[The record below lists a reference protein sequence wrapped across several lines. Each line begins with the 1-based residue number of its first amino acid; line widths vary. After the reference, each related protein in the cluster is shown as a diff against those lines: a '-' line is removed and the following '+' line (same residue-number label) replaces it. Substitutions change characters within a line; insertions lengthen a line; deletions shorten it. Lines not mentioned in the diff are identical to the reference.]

1 MRARVQSLDSY
12 LCELKEGQH
21 RFENVFESIARMLF
35 DDPKQITPIL
45 VNGKNTY
52 DFLKF
57 RTGKKHIIGMYDV
70 LNKFVAFIKDA
81 AEGGESKEMAFVLV
95 GEPGNG
101 KTYFVDY
108 LSAMYR
114 DFISVPENNKYT
126 FRFRIPA
133 EMEGYGNIKV
143 IESQTYE
150 DPVIL
155 AMNLFDGSRDAG
167 MEYMVRTGMSEKQV
181 EKYYTNFRPLGADTE
196 FILGDLKAFFDYDI
210 DKVKEH
216 IDIVPVPISETTGT
230 ITGKYPAKDKITSS
244 GVDLVG
250 EESIQRLLHITNTN
264 NPYRFDLRRGAL
276 ARVGGG
282 GIHFADEIF
291 KNKTDLMKI
300 YLGVVQ
306 NRVIEIDA
314 FKWPIDTFIIATSNN
329 SDVQNYRTNGEE
341 KPILDRCKFCYVA
354 HNTDYKLQM
363 DLTNYAIGGGDK
375 TTFSGEKLHID
386 PNLIYVLSTT
396 VTLTRFPRVEDK
408 LTPVEMMKLAAGE
421 VAGEKSIKALA
432 EIVEELE
439 HESDTTKRFGQ
450 KGLGQRD
457 LARMINT
464 QRGYSETNEGKC
476 MFAEDAFK
484 ATEEVIL
491 DYIQDT
497 NERAKYFE
505 DLKIA
510 KGLYRKRIRTE
521 MFNAFMDE
529 PSAIKRDVLMY
540 VNMIVGMGRSD
551 LGSDRIITYRDP
563 QTNKMQPIK
572 IDERFVNAVENELEM
587 KTKEQKESFRG
598 QIRKIYA
605 QRLQT
610 DKNYDFMD
618 NVDLVKAVTDT
629 RLNSDIASA
638 GGLVGALANRT
649 NEDNEKLYNRIV
661 STMINKLGY
670 CYTCAQKTIEF
681 FCTQDHQS

>member
-1 MRARVQSLDSY
+1 MNVNGRTIDSY
-12 LCELKEGQH
+12 LKELKEGQH
-21 RFENVFESIARMLF
+21 HFENIYESLARMLF
-35 DDPKQITPIL
+35 DDSEYIKPAI

-52 DFLKF
+52 DFLQF
-57 RTGKKHIIGMYDV
+57 RTGKKHIIGLFDV
-70 LNKFVAFIKDA
+70 INKFVAFIKDA
-81 AEGGESKEMAFVLV
+81 AENGESREMAFVLV

-101 KTYFVDY
+101 KTFFVDY
-108 LSAMYR
+108 LSSMYR
-114 DFISVPENNKYT
+114 KFISIPKNNKFT
-126 FRFRIPA
+126 FRFKLPT
-133 EMEGYGNIKV
+133 ELDGYGNIRT

-150 DPVIL
+150 DPMIL
-155 AMNLFDGSRDAG
+155 VMNLLKDEQDNKEALSELGFDNN
-167 MEYMVRTGMSEKQV
+167 EIEKF
-181 EKYYTNFRPLGADTE
+181 YSNYRPLGADTE
-196 FILGDLKAFFDYDI
+196 FILNDLKAFYDDDI
-210 DKVKEH
+210 EKVKEH
-216 IDIVPVPISETTGT
+216 IDIIKVPISETLGT
-230 ITGKYPAKDKITSS
+230 ITGKYPAKDKLTSS

-291 KNKTDLMKI
+291 KNKTDLLKI

-329 SDVQNYRTNGEE
+329 ADVQNFRANDEE

-354 HNTDYKLQM
+354 HNTNYKLQE
-363 DLTNYAIGGGDK
+363 DLTRYALGEGDK
-375 TTFSGEKLHID
+375 TTFMGEKLHID
-386 PNLIYVLSTT
+386 PNLTYTLSVI
-396 VTLTRFPRVEDK
+396 VTLSRLPRSDDK

-421 VAGEKSIKALA
+421 VAGEKSVKTLA
-432 EIVEELE
+432 EIVDQLE

-457 LARMINT
+457 LARVINT
-464 QRGYSETNEGKC
+464 QRSYSETNEGKC
-476 MFAEDAFK
+476 MFTLNVFK

-491 DYIQDT
+491 DYIQDNT
-497 NERAKYFE
+497 ERSKYFE

-510 KGLYRKRIRTE
+510 KDLYRKRIRTE

-529 PSAIKRDVLMY
+529 PAAIKKDVMMY
-540 VNMIVGMGRSD
+540 VNMIIGMGRSD
-551 LGSDRIITYRDP
+551 IGPEKIITYRDP

-587 KTKEQKESFRG
+587 KTHEQKESFRG

-629 RLNSDIASA
+629 RLNSDIAST

-661 STMINKLGY
+661 TTMINKLDY
-670 CYTCAQKTIEF
+670 CTTCAQKTIEF
-681 FCTQDHQS
+681 FCTQDHQT

>member
-1 MRARVQSLDSY
+1 MLTNGKSLDSY
-12 LCELKEGQH
+12 LSELKEGKH
-21 RFENVFESIARMLF
+21 RFENVFESLARMIF
-35 DDPKQITPIL
+35 DNPDQIKPII
-45 VNGKNTY
+45 VNGHNTY
-52 DFLKF
+52 DFTKF
-57 RTGKKHIIGMYDV
+57 RSGKKHIIGMFDV
-70 LNKFVAFIKDA
+70 INNFVAFIKDG
-81 AEGGESKEMAFVLV
+81 AENGESKEMAFVLV

-101 KTYFVDY
+101 KTFFVDY

-114 DFISVPENNKYT
+114 DFITIPENNKYT
-126 FRFRIPA
+126 FRFLLPSD
-133 EMEGYGNIKV
+133 MEGYGSIRA
-143 IESQTYE
+143 IESQTFE

-155 AMNLFDGSRDAG
+155 AMNLFDDQ
-167 MEYMVRTGMSEKQV
+167 EKSKEELQKYGFSDDEV
-181 EKYYTNFRPLGADTE
+181 EKYYNNYRPLGADTE
-196 FILGDLKAFFDYDI
+196 FILGDLKNYYSGDI
-210 DKVKEH
+210 EKILDSIEMVK
-216 IDIVPVPISETTGT
+216 IPISSTLGT
-230 ITGKYPAKDKITSS
+230 ITGKYPAKDKLTSS

-250 EESIQRLLHITNTN
+250 EESIQRLLHITDTN

-329 SDVQNYRTNGEE
+329 ADVQNYRTNGEE
-341 KPILDRCKFCYVA
+341 KPILDRCKFCYVS
-354 HNTDYKLQM
+354 HNTNYKLQEE
-363 DLTNYAIGGGDK
+363 LTYYAIGAGAK
-375 TTFSGEKLHID
+375 TTFMGEPLHID
-386 PNLIYVLSTT
+386 PNLIYLLSIL
-396 VTLTRFPRVEDK
+396 VTLTRLPKSEDK

-421 VAGEKSIKALA
+421 VAGEKSVKALA
-432 EIVEELE
+432 DIVEELE
-439 HESDTTKRFGQ
+439 READTAKRFGQ

-457 LARMINT
+457 LARIINT
-464 QRGYSETNEGKC
+464 QRGFPTTNEGQC
-476 MFAEDAFK
+476 MFALDVFK
-484 ATEEVIL
+484 AAEQIIL
-491 DYIQDT
+491 DYIQDN
-497 NERAKYFE
+497 NERNKFF
-505 DLKIA
+505 DDMKIA

-529 PSAIKRDVLMY
+529 PAAIRKDVMMY
-540 VNMIVGMGRSD
+540 VNMVVGIGRSD
-551 LGSDRIITYRDP
+551 IGPDKIITYRDP
-563 QTNKMQPIK
+563 QSGKTTPIK

-587 KTKEQKESFRG
+587 KTKEQKDSFRG

-661 STMINKLGY
+661 STMVNKLNY
-670 CYTCAQKTIEF
+670 CKTCAEKTIEF
-681 FCTQDHQS
+681 FCTQDHQT

>member
-1 MRARVQSLDSY
+1 MQKTVKTVAMY
-12 LCELKEGQH
+12 LEELKAGKH
-21 RFENVFESIARMLF
+21 HFENAFESIARMIF
-35 DDPKQITPIL
+35 DNPSSIKPIL
-45 VNGKNTY
+45 VNGRSTY
-52 DFLKF
+52 DFLRF
-57 RTGKKHIIGMYDV
+57 RTGKKHIIGLYDV
-70 LNKFVAFIKDA
+70 INNFVAFIKDA
-81 AEGGESKEMAFVLV
+81 AENGESKEMAFVLV

-101 KTYFVDY
+101 KTFFVDY

-114 DFISVPENNKYT
+114 DFISIPENNKHT
-126 FRFRIPA
+126 FKFKIPA
-133 EMEGYGNIKV
+133 DIAGYGNIRE
-143 IESQTYE
+143 IESQSYE

-155 AMNLFDGSRDAG
+155 AMNLYEDTEACK
-167 MEYMVRTGMSEKQV
+167 EELQ
-181 EKYYTNFRPLGADTE
+181 KYGFADSAIERFYNNYRPLGADTE
-196 FILGDLKAFFDYDI
+196 FIFNDLKDYFDGDVQKI
-210 DKVKEH
+210 LNSIEVTR
-216 IDIVPVPISETTGT
+216 IPISATLGT
-230 ITGKYPAKDKITSS
+230 ITGKYPAKDKLTSS

-300 YLGVVQ
+300 YLGVIQ
-306 NRVIEIDA
+306 NRMIEIDA

-329 SDVQNYRTNGEE
+329 ADVQNYRMNGEE
-341 KPILDRCKFCYVA
+341 KPILDRCRFCYVS
-354 HNTDYKLQM
+354 HNTNYKLQEQ
-363 DLTNYAIGGGDK
+363 LTHYALGDGTK
-375 TTFSGEKLHID
+375 TTFMGEPLHTD
-386 PNLIYVLSTT
+386 PNLVYVISTL
-396 VTLTRFPRVEDK
+396 VTLTRLPRFEDK
-408 LTPVEMMKLAAGE
+408 LTPIEMMKLAAGE
-421 VAGEKSIKALA
+421 VAGEKSSKALA

-457 LARMINT
+457 LARINNIL
-464 QRGYSETNEGKC
+464 RGFPETNEGQC
-476 MFAEDAFK
+476 MFALDVFK
-484 ATEEVIL
+484 AGEDVIL
-491 DYIQDT
+491 DYVQENT
-497 NERAKYFE
+497 ERAKYF
-505 DLKIA
+505 DDMKIA

-529 PSAIKRDVLMY
+529 PTAIKKDVLMY

-551 LGSDRIITYRDP
+551 LGQEKIITYRDP
-563 QTNKMQPIK
+563 QTGKTQPIK

-587 KTKEQKESFRG
+587 KTSEQKESFRS

-605 QRLQT
+605 QKLQT

-649 NEDNEKLYNRIV
+649 NEDNERLYNRIV
-661 STMINKLGY
+661 TTMMNKLGY
-670 CYTCAQKTIEF
+670 CKTCAEKTIEF